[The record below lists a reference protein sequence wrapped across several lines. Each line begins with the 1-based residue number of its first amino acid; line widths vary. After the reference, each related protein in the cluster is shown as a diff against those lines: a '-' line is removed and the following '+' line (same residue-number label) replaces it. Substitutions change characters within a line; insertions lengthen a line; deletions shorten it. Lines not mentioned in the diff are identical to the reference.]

1 MHTPE
6 GTLERGFQPPPPYTA
21 PSRPSIDE
29 TESREVQVP
38 HLMSLPT
45 KDECD
50 NYNNRMLI
58 VEIEKQVQKLRDNI
72 RNSVIVFG
80 LHTVNMVIV
89 TLGVRD
95 RIKQSE
101 IFVVE
106 AGNDRNDSMLCIEN
120 NLSQLNIHERPV
132 DAAMVEVKIPGA
144 HCNDSSPDTPQP
156 RFNVKPGWMDGIFG
170 CLRPF
175 LSVIGKAGVNEIKGN
190 QDDWE
195 IPFESITDL
204 KYLGCGGQGVVFSG
218 ILNNEEV
225 AVKKVQDIKETDIKN
240 LRKLNHPNIVKFK
253 GVCTQ
258 SPCFCVIMEYCPY
271 GPLYDLLRNQHEI
284 ITPGRVVTWSK
295 QIASGMHYL
304 HSHKIIHRD
313 LKSPNVLIGKDE
325 LIKISDFGTSRTWNE
340 VSTKMSFGGTVAW
353 MAPEAI
359 KEHPCSEKIDI
370 WSFGVVLWE
379 LLTCEIPYKDMER
392 TAIMYMVGMGKLRPP
407 IPSTCPEGFKLIMQM
422 CWKYNPKERPSFK
435 LICNHLEIA
444 SVEILSNYNKD
455 EQFFKS
461 QESWKEEIKTQ
472 ITHFKVQLQN
482 RKKEFLLKEEQ
493 LAKKRETELK
503 HIKDIKELYDRKLE
517 KVNQLYLE
525 LSAVLFQIDQQ
536 QKECRKR
543 RLIQPLFTK
552 KLDKRKSNQS
562 STTPTSP
569 DCSLTS
575 PDSPQ
580 VGPTKTTFCVQL
592 NSSNQP
598 ESVAVSSQRTRKRQY
613 YGSSPRTQTTRSMGT
628 CTTHMVDMETQTDA
642 SEIDLSPT
650 VTFSSKTKHQ
660 VCQPQRVILQDLRN
674 AGSDSENVNGNGNG
688 RVQLHY
694 MVQHREEDG
703 KNFEIESRTSSPDML
718 DQADTVNSN
727 AQPTR
732 DYSDDDRLETIGRK
746 VSEAI
751 ISATNDSIDEVLR
764 KRRCSDTR
772 KRVDSAED
780 VANDSFTDEEGE
792 VQCNY
797 TLRRKSIA
805 RRPIYP
811 GRRSSRYKYSHNHN
825 NQYNQKEPNA
835 SDEGNTS
842 EYSNPPSS
850 NRSTL
855 ESNCDGLRSI
865 LSTQATMKR
874 PSARSDGSSDS
885 ESDENLTIATQ
896 VQFNIENEKKSAES
910 VV

>member
-50 NYNNRMLI
+50 NYNN
-58 VEIEKQVQKLRDNI
+58 
-72 RNSVIVFG
+72 
-80 LHTVNMVIV
+80 
-89 TLGVRD
+89 
-95 RIKQSE
+95 
-101 IFVVE
+101 
-106 AGNDRNDSMLCIEN
+106 SMLCIEN

>member
-1 MHTPE
+1 
-6 GTLERGFQPPPPYTA
+6 
-21 PSRPSIDE
+21 
-29 TESREVQVP
+29 
-38 HLMSLPT
+38 
-45 KDECD
+45 
-50 NYNNRMLI
+50 
-58 VEIEKQVQKLRDNI
+58 
-72 RNSVIVFG
+72 
-80 LHTVNMVIV
+80 
-89 TLGVRD
+89 
-95 RIKQSE
+95 
-101 IFVVE
+101 
-106 AGNDRNDSMLCIEN
+106 SMLCIEN
-120 NLSQLNIHERPV
+120 DFGQMNINERPV
-132 DAAMVEVKIPGA
+132 DAPMVGVKIPGA
-144 HCNDSSPDTPQP
+144 QCNDSSPDTPQP
-156 RFNVKPGWMDGIFG
+156 GFNVKPGWMDGIFG

-204 KYLGCGGQGVVFSG
+204 KYLGCGGQGLVFSG
-218 ILNNEEV
+218 ILHNEEV

-258 SPCFCVIMEYCPY
+258 HPCFCVIMEYCPY

-284 ITPGRVVTWSK
+284 ITPARVVAWSK

-304 HSHKIIHRD
+304 HAHKIIHRD

-359 KEHPCSEKIDI
+359 KEYPCSEKIDI

-379 LLTCEIPYKDMER
+379 LLTCEIPYKDMEM

-482 RKKEFLLKEEQ
+482 RKRELQLKEEQ
-493 LAKKRETELK
+493 LVKKRETELK
-503 HIKDIKELYDRKLE
+503 HLKDIRELYDRKLE
-517 KVNQLYLE
+517 KVNQLCLE
-525 LSAVLFQIDQQ
+525 VSAVLLQQ

-552 KLDKRKSNQS
+552 KIDKRKCNQS

-580 VGPTKTTFCVQL
+580 VRPTKTTFCVQL

-598 ESVAVSSQRTRKRQY
+598 ESVAVSSQNTISRIRKRQH
-613 YGSSPRTQTTRSMGT
+613 YGTSPRTQTTRSMGT
-628 CTTHMVDMETQTDA
+628 STTHMVDMETQTDI
-642 SEIDLSPT
+642 SEADLSPG
-650 VTFSSKTKHQ
+650 VTFATKLKQ
-660 VCQPQRVILQDLRN
+660 GGQPQRVILQDLR
-674 AGSDSENVNGNGNG
+674 GDVSDTGNVNGNG

-694 MVQHREEDG
+694 MVEHQ
-703 KNFEIESRTSSPDML
+703 
-718 DQADTVNSN
+718 
-727 AQPTR
+727 
-732 DYSDDDRLETIGRK
+732 ET
-746 VSEAI
+746 
-751 ISATNDSIDEVLR
+751 
-764 KRRCSDTR
+764 
-772 KRVDSAED
+772 
-780 VANDSFTDEEGE
+780 
-792 VQCNY
+792 
-797 TLRRKSIA
+797 
-805 RRPIYP
+805 
-811 GRRSSRYKYSHNHN
+811 
-825 NQYNQKEPNA
+825 
-835 SDEGNTS
+835 
-842 EYSNPPSS
+842 
-850 NRSTL
+850 
-855 ESNCDGLRSI
+855 
-865 LSTQATMKR
+865 
-874 PSARSDGSSDS
+874 
-885 ESDENLTIATQ
+885 
-896 VQFNIENEKKSAES
+896 
-910 VV
+910 